1 MEKHLFEG
9 DEMAYQA
16 LYRKYRPKDFD
27 SVLGQEHVTT
37 ILKNQIINNNIAHA
51 YLFSGTRG
59 TGKTSTAKIF
69 ARAVNCL
76 NNKDGNPCN
85 ECEICRGILNDT
97 IMDVVEMDAA
107 SNNSVDD
114 IRELREKVKYPPSKG
129 RYKVY
134 IIDEV
139 HMLSKGAFNALL
151 KTLEEPPKH
160 LLFILATTE
169 PQKLPATI
177 LSRCQRFDFKRISVD
192 DIVKNM
198 RAICDELN
206 IDVEDRGLRLIAR
219 NSDGA
224 MRDALSI
231 LDQCVSFSDGKI
243 TYEYILSILGTV
255 NLDVIFELTD
265 AIINSNLEKTLG
277 LIEDIVRAGKD
288 VNQFVKDL
296 ILHFRNLMIAKTSKN
311 IENIIDASDEV
322 IDKLNRQA
330 KNIEL
335 NDIMRAI
342 KILSDVEVKAKWSS
356 QPRIILEV
364 GLIKFIKTPSNVDI
378 DNLLE
383 KVAKLEK
390 IIEEGK
396 FHVIDKSNHSYN
408 VEIKTSVSE
417 NIKKDNTE
425 QKVNIKDE
433 IFNENGD
440 INSEN
445 VSFDKIKIEWSNFLK
460 RLKKEKISIHALL
473 MEGKLISFENNML
486 TVAFEDGF
494 AFHKD
499 AIEKKNNK
507 EFVEKSI
514 SKYFNCDIKMKF
526 IMANEIKNT
535 ESEQEDKKKDIIKQI
550 KSIFGED
557 LVEVV

>member
-1 MEKHLFEG
+1 
-9 DEMAYQA
+9 MAYQA
-16 LYRKYRPKDFD
+16 LYRKYRPRNFD

-37 ILKNQIINNNIAHA
+37 ILKNQIINNSIAHA

-85 ECEICRGILNDT
+85 ECEVCKGILNDT

-129 RYKVY
+129 KYKVY

-198 RAICDELN
+198 RSICDELN

-255 NLDVIFELTD
+255 NLDIIFELTD
-265 AIINSNLEKTLG
+265 AVINGNLDKTLE
-277 LIEDIVRAGKD
+277 LIENIVRAGKD
-288 VNQFVKDL
+288 INQFIKDL
-296 ILHFRNLMIAKTSKN
+296 ILHFRNLMIAKTSSN
-311 IENIIDASDEV
+311 IEDIIDASDEM
-322 IDKLNRQA
+322 IDKLKKQA
-330 KNIEL
+330 KIIEL
-335 NDIMRAI
+335 DDIMRAI

-364 GLIKFIKTPSNVDI
+364 GLIKFIKSSSDIDI

-383 KVAKLEK
+383 KVMKLEK
-390 IIEEGK
+390 IIEEGN
-396 FHVIDKSNHSYN
+396 FHISKPSYSHNTEFKTLISDN
-408 VEIKTSVSE
+408 V
-417 NIKKDNTE
+417 KKDVLKQE
-425 QKVNIKDE
+425 VQIKDE
-433 IFNENGD
+433 ISKQDGN
-440 INSEN
+440 INS
-445 VSFDKIKIEWSNFLK
+445 VDTSFDKIKSDWLKFLK
-460 RLKKEKISIHALL
+460 SLKKEKISIHALL
-473 MEGKLISFENNML
+473 MEGKPVSFENNIL
-486 TVAFEDGF
+486 TIAFEDGF

-499 AIEKKNNK
+499 AIEKKDNK
-507 EFVEKSI
+507 QFVEKTI
-514 SKYFNCDIKMKF
+514 SKYFNCNIKTKF
-526 IMANEIKNT
+526 IMANEIKKT
-535 ESEQEDKKKDIIKQI
+535 EDKQDDKKKDIIEKI
-550 KSIFGED
+550 KNIFGED
-557 LVEVV
+557 LVEIV